1 MIEETD
7 IETYLFISKDKFQL
21 FIFDKKEL
29 KNLYN
34 EVYIPDSEFNF
45 YDTSSLSKFLNKNI
59 FKIEKL
65 TGYFIKDI
73 ILIIENDKNLII
85 DVGIKK
91 KNYEN
96 SINQKFLE
104 NTLSELK
111 DLFQESFQN
120 QLIMHMV
127 VTNYIINEKQYSSF
141 ISDIAS
147 NHLYLEVNF
156 KTISK
161 DLVSLMNKVLEKF
174 QIKIKYFVCGNYL
187 KKFFIDKQIEL
198 SEMAYKLK
206 NGENQNEVVV
216 IPKSIENK
224 GFFEKFFQLFS

>member
-1 MIEETD
+1 MIEEID

-21 FIFDKKEL
+21 FIFDKKKL

-34 EVYIPDSEFNF
+34 EAYIPDSEFNF
-45 YDTSSLSKFLNKNI
+45 HDTSSLSKFLDENI

-65 TGYFIKDI
+65 TGHFIKDI

-104 NTLSELK
+104 NSLSELK
-111 DLFQESFQN
+111 DLFQESFQD

-141 ISDIAS
+141 IRDIAS
-147 NHLYLEVNF
+147 DHLYLEVNF

-174 QIKIKYFVCGNYL
+174 QIKIKYFVSGNYL
-187 KKFFIDKQIEL
+187 KEFFSHKKIEL
-198 SEMAYKLK
+198 SEMAFKLK
-206 NGENQNEVVV
+206 NGENQNEVIV
-216 IPKSIENK
+216 IPKTIENK